1 MRQMVLVLKI
11 LLKSPPRADMLPPLT
26 PTEGNLIEQ

>member
-1 MRQMVLVLKI
+1 MRRMVLVLKS

-26 PTEGNLIEQ
+26 TIEGNLIE